1 MQQQQPAQLTPA
13 KVLANVQ
20 KGKKQKPWRM
30 LVYGVEGVGKSTLAA
45 ATPAPLFIG
54 EDGVNHLD
62 AARLPVESWVQLRAA
77 INALATE
84 QHEYKTLVLDTVDW
98 AEPLNWEFI
107 CARDKEKS
115 VESYGYGKGYV
126 VALDEWRALLT
137 DLERLQRERGVNV
150 MLLGH
155 CQQKTFKNPEGPD
168 FDRYELKLNLK
179 AGGLLKEWC
188 DAVLFANH
196 EQYAKTDDRT
206 KRVRGVSTGARWL
219 HTERT
224 AAYDAK
230 NRFSLPEA
238 LPLAWGDLEA
248 AINSATG
255 DAKALTDEVK
265 KKATQLG
272 GDKGKEVEAALARAG
287 SDIVKLKWLNTHCTG
302 LLILKAQAAEK
313 AA

>member
-137 DLERLQRERGVNV
+137 DLERLQRDRGVNV

-238 LPLAWGDLEA
+238 LPLAWADLEA
-248 AINSATG
+248 AMVSSAVDVKELLKQIG
-255 DAKALTDEVK
+255 EKAEKLGGEDK
-265 KKATQLG
+265 KKA
-272 GDKGKEVEAALARAG
+272 EAAITRANG
-287 SDIVKLKWLNTHCTG
+287 DAVKLSQLNTWCNAQ
-302 LLILKAQAAEK
+302 LILKAQAAEK

>member
-1 MQQQQPAQLTPA
+1 MQQQQPTLKAPA
-13 KVLANVQ
+13 VLAGVQ
-20 KGKKQKPWRM
+20 RGKKQKPWRV
-30 LVYGVEGVGKSTLAA
+30 LVYGPEGVGKSSLAA
-45 ATPAPLFIG
+45 ATPSPLFIG

-62 AARLPVESWVQLRAA
+62 AARLPVESWAQLRGA
-77 INALATE
+77 IGALAVE
-84 QHEYKTLVLDTVDW
+84 QHEYKTFVLDTVDW
-98 AEPLNWEFI
+98 AEPLNWDFI

-115 VESYGYGKGYV
+115 VESYGYGKGYSA
-126 VALDEWRALLT
+126 ALDEWRVLLA
-137 DLERLQRERGVNV
+137 DLERLQRERGLNV

-155 CQQKTFKNPEGPD
+155 CQQKTYKNPEGPD

-196 EQYAKTDDRT
+196 EQYAKTDERT

-230 NRFSLPEA
+230 NRFSFPEA
-238 LPLAWGDLEA
+238 LPLSWPD
-248 AINSATG
+248 
-255 DAKALTDEVK
+255 
-265 KKATQLG
+265 
-272 GDKGKEVEAALARAG
+272 VEAAMGAIAVDVKELLKQIAEKAEKLGGEDAKKVVAAIGRANG
-287 SDIVKLKWLNTHCTG
+287 DAMKLNQLNTWCNAQLT
-302 LLILKAQAAEK
+302 LKAQAAEK